1 MASESQAMCS
11 WLQNSWLKTLR
22 SRCLKLWKRSLG
34 CIRNAKML
42 DMPKQWNICQGE
54 LHKGSRTNL
63 RKRCML
69 QAAKLEGQSHL
80 DPLDS
85 GHAAIGFG
93 LCTAESCIWSS
104 ISSLFLNYSF
114 GGCNVYPRLFYVRCI
129 SFAFLRGFQLR
140 DCLESQKKLW
150 T

>member
-1 MASESQAMCS
+1 
-11 WLQNSWLKTLR
+11 
-22 SRCLKLWKRSLG
+22 
-34 CIRNAKML
+34 
-42 DMPKQWNICQGE
+42 
-54 LHKGSRTNL
+54 
-63 RKRCML
+63 ML

-93 LCTAESCIWSS
+93 LCAAEFQSCVWSR

-114 GGCNVYPRLFYVRCI
+114 VGCNVYSRLFYVRCI

-140 DCLESQKKLW
+140 DCLESQKKL
-150 T
+150 